1 MFYAYFCNYK
11 QSIKPE
17 IKTEIFL
24 RYNIKIIMPIFII
37 VWPITTVIY
46 ITKGFLTLVLAA
58 TVYLRPFSV
67 SLLHWY
73 PEQSSMEKVTTK
85 T

>member
-1 MFYAYFCNYK
+1 MA
-11 QSIKPE
+11 
-17 IKTEIFL
+17 
-24 RYNIKIIMPIFII
+24 IFII

-46 ITKGFLTLVLAA
+46 ITKGFLTLVWAA

-73 PEQSSMEKVTTK
+73 PEQNSMEKSNNK
-85 T
+85 NLSIKKCLIKK